1 MAYIQG
7 IDRDQQLMM
16 PEAVDDYVAQ
26 DNAVRFLDAFVGRL
40 DMQALGFRRAVPART
55 GTPGYDPR
63 VLLKLYVYGYL
74 HRIRS
79 SRRLEAEAKRNLEV
93 IWLLGKLKPDFK
105 TIADFRRDHPEQITG
120 VCREFTVFC
129 KQLDLFGKELVGID
143 GSKFRAVNSLGRNHT
158 EATLQRAL
166 KQVNDRIDG
175 YMKDLEEGDRT
186 EAGTAEPSTEELR
199 KKIKA
204 LEATRTRYEALQ
216 KQMEAQGATQ
226 ISQTD
231 GESRRMKVEGR
242 FDVCYNVQIAVDSKH
257 HLIVAHD
264 VTNAANDREQLSV
277 LALAA
282 KEALGVETLEVV
294 ADGGYNTEEE
304 VARCEEAGIAAYL
317 PRPQAKGFLF
327 PKSDFTY
334 LPAEDAYRCPGEA
347 LLTYR
352 HTEKTNGKAQRCY
365 QTHACAACPL
375 RDKCTKDKDGRR
387 IRRSDQEWAMERVYD
402 RVEQEPEK
410 LKRRKTLVEHPFG
423 TMERGKGEGHFL
435 LKGLRKVRGE
445 FSLSVLA
452 LNLRRVLN
460 IVPIAE
466 LMEAL
471 TTADRPTSTAFRGEV
486 GLWPA

>member
-7 IDRDQQLMM
+7 IDRNQQMMM

-26 DNAVRFLDAFVGRL
+26 DNAVRFLDAFVERL
-40 DMQALGFRRAVPART
+40 DMQALGFKRAVPART

-74 HRIRS
+74 YRIRS

-93 IWLLGKLKPDFK
+93 IWLLGKLQPDFK

-120 VCREFTVFC
+120 VCREFSLFC
-129 KQLDLFGKELVGID
+129 KQVDLFGKELIGID
-143 GSKFRAVNSLGRNHT
+143 GSKFRAVNSLARNHT
-158 EATLQRAL
+158 QATLQRTL
-166 KQVNDRIDG
+166 KQVNERIAG

-186 EAGTAEPSTEELR
+186 ESGTAQPSAEELR
-199 KKIKA
+199 EKIK
-204 LEATRTRYEALQ
+204 LLKETRSRYEDLQ
-216 KQMEAQGATQ
+216 KQMEAQAATQ

-231 GESRRMKVEGR
+231 PESRRMKLEGR

-257 HLIVAHD
+257 RLIVAHD

-277 LALAA
+277 LALSA
-282 KEALGVETLEVV
+282 KEVLGVENLEVV

-317 PRPQAKGFLF
+317 PRPKAKGSLF
-327 PKSDFTY
+327 PKSEFTY
-334 LPAEDAYRCPGEA
+334 LPGEDAYRCPSGA

-352 HTEKTNGKAQRCY
+352 HTEKTNGKPQRCY
-365 QTHACAACPL
+365 QTYACAGCPL
-375 RDKCTKDKDGRR
+375 RDECTKDEDGRR
-387 IRRSDQEWAMERVYD
+387 IRRSEQEWAMERVYE
-402 RVEQEPEK
+402 RVEQNPEK
-410 LKRRKTLVEHPFG
+410 LKCRKTLVEHPFG
-423 TMERGKGEGHFL
+423 TMKRNKAEGHFL

-452 LNLRRVLN
+452 YNLRRVLN
-460 IVPIAE
+460 LMTVSE
-466 LMEAL
+466 LMAAL
-471 TTADRPTSTAFRGEV
+471 MRPEV
-486 GLWPA
+486 GGSPGFPGELRIWPA

>member
-26 DNAVRFLDAFVGRL
+26 DNAVRFLDAFVERL

-79 SRRLEAEAKRNLEV
+79 SRRLEAESKRNLEV
-93 IWLLGKLKPDFK
+93 IWLLGKLQPDFK

-120 VCREFTVFC
+120 VCRAFSMFC
-129 KQLDLFGKELVGID
+129 KRLDLFGKELVGID
-143 GSKFRAVNSLGRNHT
+143 GSKFRAVNSLARNHT
-158 EATLQRAL
+158 QATLQRTL

-186 EAGTAEPSTEELR
+186 EAGTAQPSAEELR
-199 KKIKA
+199 QKIKL
-204 LEATRTRYEALQ
+204 LEATRSRYEDLQ
-216 KQMEAQGATQ
+216 KQMEAQAATQ
-226 ISQTD
+226 VSQTD
-231 GESRRMKVEGR
+231 PESRRMKVEGR
-242 FDVCYNVQIAVDSKH
+242 FDICYNVQIAVDSKH

-264 VTNAANDREQLSV
+264 VTNAANDREQLSA
-277 LALAA
+277 LALSA

-317 PRPQAKGFLF
+317 PRPQAKGSLF
-327 PKSDFTY
+327 PKSEFTY
-334 LPAEDAYRCPGEA
+334 LPEEDAYRCPGGA

-352 HTEKTNGKAQRCY
+352 HTEKTNGKPQRCY

-375 RDKCTKDKDGRR
+375 RDECTRDEDGRR
-387 IRRSDQEWAMERVYD
+387 IRRSDHEAAMERVYE
-402 RVEQEPEK
+402 RVEQNPEK
-410 LKRRKTLVEHPFG
+410 LRRRKTLVEHPFG
-423 TMERGKGEGHFL
+423 TMKRNKGEGHFL

-452 LNLRRVLN
+452 YNLRRVLN
-460 IVPIAE
+460 TVPIAQ

-471 TTADRPTSTAFRGEV
+471 TSAERKTSPAFTGEV
-486 GLWPA
+486 GIWPA